1 MITQQHSMAECKRT
15 KLYKEA
21 VNDPKLREELGIT
34 EKEAKEYA
42 KEKKRPHRFSRIIR
56 KIKKNDQETG
66 NRPK

>member
-1 MITQQHSMAECKRT
+1 MAECKRT

-56 KIKKNDQETG
+56 KIKKND
-66 NRPK
+66 